1 MVEAEQVSSK
11 AKAKGRKAV
20 EKNVNSLERL
30 NVEYLSPSEISPN
43 DYNPNRQSEHDFE
56 LLVRSMRED
65 GFTQPIIV
73 HRQSKQIVD
82 GEHRWRAS
90 QKLGYDSI
98 PVVFVDMTPEQMRVS
113 TLRHNRARGSEDIEL
128 AAQVLRDLQR
138 LGALD
143 HAQDS
148 LMLDDVELNRLLN
161 EIDAPDALA
170 GEFFEDAWV
179 PDDTPTHAQNSVGE
193 GTGTTT
199 LKGPVGDYDVA
210 MSKSAV
216 EAQREKERRIAAA
229 KSAEERQMIQRDSAV
244 VRVSLIFTGDEAKVV
259 KSVLGSTPA
268 ESLVALCMAELERRD
283 EEDES

>member
-1 MVEAEQVSSK
+1 MVEAEQVSTK
-11 AKAKGRKAV
+11 AKAKGRRTVA
-20 EKNVNSLERL
+20 KNIKSLERL
-30 NVEYLSPSEISPN
+30 NVQYVEPSDITPN

-56 LLVRSMRED
+56 LLVRSMSED

-73 HRQSKQIVD
+73 HKQTNQIVD
-82 GEHRWRAS
+82 GEHRWRAA
-90 QKLGYDSI
+90 QKLGYDEI
-98 PVVFVDMTPEQMRVS
+98 PVVYVEMTPEQMRVS

-128 AAQVLRDLQR
+128 AAQVLRDLQK

-179 PDDTPTHAQNSVGE
+179 PDDTPTHAQNSE
-193 GTGTTT
+193 GAGTDAVT

-210 MSKSAV
+210 MSKNAV
-216 EAQREKERRIAAA
+216 EAQRDKERRIAAA
-229 KSAEERQMIQRDSAV
+229 RSAEERQMIQRDSAV

-268 ESLVALCMAELERRD
+268 ESLVSLCVAEIERRD
-283 EEDES
+283 EET